1 MIYLIHGSDTFL
13 ARAKARQLVESLTTK
28 KPDALF
34 RRYTVENF
42 EQGMLDELIGSQGLF
57 VTRII
62 IELDT
67 LFANGEYKAVILDT
81 LARLA
86 ASENIFIILE
96 EKLLKPELLA
106 FEKHAKKISEYS
118 TADGAFTKKGKTGA
132 LPFALADAL
141 ARRDKKDL
149 WALYTQHIATGA
161 VAEELHGLLFWQ
173 IKMMLLAATTP
184 SAEAAGIKSFVYNK
198 ARSAGANFSLTELH
212 TLSRKMVSIYHDA
225 HRGLGDLNILLE
237 RCILEL

>member
-28 KPDALF
+28 KPDASF
-34 RRYTVENF
+34 NRYNVENF
-42 EQGMLDELIGSQGLF
+42 EPGMLDELIGSQGLF
-57 VTRII
+57 VARLI

-67 LFANGEYKAVILDT
+67 LFTNAEYKTAILDNLT
-81 LARLA
+81 RLA

-96 EKLLKPELLA
+96 EKLLKTELRA
-106 FEKHAKKISEYS
+106 FEKHAEKISEYS
-118 TADGAFTKKGKTGA
+118 VADGAIVKKGKTGA
-132 LPFALADAL
+132 PPFALADAL
-141 ARRDKKDL
+141 ARRDKKEL
-149 WALYTQHIATGA
+149 WALYIQHTTAGVA
-161 VAEELHGLLFWQ
+161 AEELHGLLFWQ
-173 IKMMLLAATTP
+173 IKMMLLATITP

-198 ARSAGANFSLTELH
+198 ARAAAVNFSTTELQA
-212 TLSRKMVSIYHDA
+212 LSRKMVSIYHDA